1 MKLSGLHGW
10 LVFGWYEHWDV
21 GFICVKF
28 SRACFSHVRLRQTKP
43 QQGKAR
49 TTTVDFPPMGILV
62 KLTRGGNCKFC
73 LTEVLKC

>member
-28 SRACFSHVRLRQTKP
+28 SRACFSHVRQTKP

-49 TTTVDFPPMGILV
+49 TTTEDFPPDGYISKINPSWQLPILSD
-62 KLTRGGNCKFC
+62 RSG
-73 LTEVLKC
+73 EVLS